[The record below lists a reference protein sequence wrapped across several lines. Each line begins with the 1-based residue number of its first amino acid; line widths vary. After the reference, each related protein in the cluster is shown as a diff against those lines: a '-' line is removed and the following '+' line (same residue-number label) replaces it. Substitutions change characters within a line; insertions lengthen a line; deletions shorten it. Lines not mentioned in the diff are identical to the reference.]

1 MTVIPA
7 YGSDYKSVAAAK
19 KDWLAGKDFIIC
31 DISSQFDGR
40 PINQQDAVGQSIM
53 VRFSNLTKIARL
65 Q

>member
-7 YGSDYKSVAAAK
+7 YGRDYKSATAAK
-19 KDWLAGKDFIIC
+19 KDWLAGKDFVIC

-53 VRFSNLTKIARL
+53 VRYSKLTKIARL